1 MKWAWTVAFLSVG
14 CATVRA
20 PGSGAGELSQPVTL
34 TGVPPTDWDEAFHK
48 LVAGCP
54 DEANGPVID
63 FDTAFQLGFTLL
75 SVGVG
80 AYVISQRPADAT
92 TISIGIVGGVAA
104 VGVLAGLVIKIVS
117 RIRGNTEGHRVKV
130 GFLAAWASAQGPER
144 SALVQKIAAQCNEGD
159 VAAAYLNAL
168 GAP

>member
-1 MKWAWTVAFLSVG
+1 MRSAWTVALLSVG

-20 PGSGAGELSQPVTL
+20 PGSGAGDLAQPVTL
-34 TGVPPTDWDEAFHK
+34 TSVPTDWDDAFHK

-104 VGVLAGLVIKIVS
+104 VGAITGFVIRIVS
-117 RIRGNTEGHRVKV
+117 RLRGNTEGHRVKV
-130 GFLAAWASAQGPER
+130 AFLAAWERAEGPER
-144 SALVQKIAAQCNEGD
+144 SALVQKVAAQCQEGD
-159 VAAAYLNAL
+159 VAAAYVNAL
-168 GAP
+168 GPP